1 MGDMQHE
8 ERIPQNSSS
17 PKSSSFNADEPP
29 MVFQCSQ
36 CNVIV
41 GDSTAW
47 VCVDDISRTITLKS
61 MYIPTDHGLVM
72 CVIIRS
78 NILIRLLMHLFGLPQ
93 QELCQLYHPN
103 ITPPP
108 SNTKNSGLFK
118 LPSTLPI
125 TGQEQT
131 PKWDKITRFG

>member
-17 PKSSSFNADEPP
+17 PKSSSFNADEAP

-61 MYIPTDHGLVM
+61 MYSDI
-72 CVIIRS
+72 S
-78 NILIRLLMHLFGLPQ
+78 WN
-93 QELCQLYHPN
+93 LYYM
-103 ITPPP
+103 T
-108 SNTKNSGLFK
+108 SA
-118 LPSTLPI
+118 
-125 TGQEQT
+125 
-131 PKWDKITRFG
+131 

>member
-61 MYIPTDHGLVM
+61 MYIPTDHGLVY
-72 CVIIRS
+72 VR
-78 NILIRLLMHLFGLPQ
+78 NYPQ
-93 QELCQLYHPN
+93 QHFDTFAYAPVWAITAGTMLQLYHPN
-103 ITPPP
+103 VPTPQH
-108 SNTKNSGLFK
+108 KK
-118 LPSTLPI
+118 LRFIQTSLHSTYKRL
-125 TGQEQT
+125 GANVQM
-131 PKWDKITRFG
+131 G